1 MQTMPFLHTGKVQIS
16 FSGDDKLQTSRQ
28 RTCMKGR
35 KKVFRC
41 SNVSNDMKCNECNAA
56 R

>member
-1 MQTMPFLHTGKVQIS
+1 MQT
-16 FSGDDKLQTSRQ
+16 SGQ

-35 KKVFRC
+35 KKVFRR
-41 SNVSNDMKCNECNAA
+41 SNVSNDMKCNEFNAA